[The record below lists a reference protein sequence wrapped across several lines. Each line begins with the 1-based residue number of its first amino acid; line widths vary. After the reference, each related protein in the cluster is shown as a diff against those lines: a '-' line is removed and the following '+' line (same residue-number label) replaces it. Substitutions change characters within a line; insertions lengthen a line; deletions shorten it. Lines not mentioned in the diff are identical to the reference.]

1 VNILSTEIPIKPKL
15 VLLCDDNL
23 LNRKLITAFLH
34 GSEFRIIETDNGY
47 DCINTAINSLE
58 QIDII
63 LLDIGLK
70 DISGVEVCQ
79 SVRASHKEYLQH
91 LPIIAYTAHAM
102 EEDCREYLASGFS
115 DVLIKPIIQ
124 KDLFLILEKHLS
136 CRTVKM

>member
-1 VNILSTEIPIKPKL
+1 MSTEIPVKSKL

-34 GSEFRIIETDNGY
+34 GPEYRIIETECGS
-47 DCINTAINSLE
+47 DCINAANSCQD

-79 SVRASHKEYLQH
+79 AIRTSNREYLHH

-102 EEDCREYLASGFS
+102 EEDCREYLAKGFS
-115 DVLIKPIIQ
+115 DVLIKPIVQ
-124 KDLFLILEKHLS
+124 NDLFRIMQKYLD
-136 CRTVKM
+136 

>member
-1 VNILSTEIPIKPKL
+1 MISVISEKSKL

-34 GSEFRIIETDNGY
+34 GPEYRIMETECGN
-47 DCINTAINSLE
+47 DCIKTATNSSE

-79 SVRASHKEYLQH
+79 AIRASDKEYLHH

-102 EEDCREYLASGFS
+102 EEDCREYLANGFS
-115 DVLIKPIIQ
+115 DVLIKPIVQ
-124 KDLFLILEKHLS
+124 NDLLRILEKHLA
-136 CRTVKM
+136 

>member
-1 VNILSTEIPIKPKL
+1 MNILNTETPIKPKL

-34 GSEFRIIETDNGY
+34 GPKYRIIETECGY
-47 DCINTAINSLE
+47 DCIKAANDCQD

-79 SVRASHKEYLQH
+79 AIRASEKEYLHH

-102 EEDCREYLASGFS
+102 DDDCREYLANGFS
-115 DVLIKPIIQ
+115 DVLIKPVMQ
-124 KDLFLILEKHLS
+124 NDLLRILEQHLA
-136 CRTVKM
+136 

>member
-1 VNILSTEIPIKPKL
+1 MTSVISKKPKF

-34 GSEFRIIETDNGY
+34 GPEYRIMETESGY
-47 DCINTAINSLE
+47 DCIKTAINSSE

-79 SVRASHKEYLQH
+79 AIRASDKEYLHQ

-102 EEDCREYLASGFS
+102 EDDCKEYLANGFS

-124 KDLFLILEKHLS
+124 KDLLRILEKHLA
-136 CRTVKM
+136 

>member
-1 VNILSTEIPIKPKL
+1 MNNDIPVKPKL

-34 GSEFRIIETDNGY
+34 GPEYRIIETEKGY
-47 DCINTAINSLE
+47 DCIKAAIGSQE

-79 SVRASHKEYLQH
+79 TIRTSNKEYLHH

-102 EEDCREYLASGFS
+102 DDDCREYLVNGFS
-115 DVLIKPIIQ
+115 DVLIKPIMQI
-124 KDLFLILEKHLS
+124 DLLRILKKHLA
-136 CRTVKM
+136 